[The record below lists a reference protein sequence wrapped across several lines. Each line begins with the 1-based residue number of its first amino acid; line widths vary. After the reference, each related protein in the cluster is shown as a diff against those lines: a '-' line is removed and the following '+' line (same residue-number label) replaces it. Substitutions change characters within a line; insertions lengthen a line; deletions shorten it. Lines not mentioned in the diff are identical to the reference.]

1 MKSFLSA
8 LPALVAGLLLAACA
22 TTGTGG
28 DAGSS
33 TPAGPVADYRNS
45 SAEVVVLNF
54 FDMYCPHCQ
63 TAAKH
68 VNKVYDMT
76 LSRGMGSRIDFY
88 AIGWGNTPMEC
99 EMYRKRFNVKY
110 KIIPDRDLSISRR
123 HGDFRPPLLIALR
136 KHGDRWSEFYRISD
150 VRGKSSEI
158 FAKIQP

>member
-1 MKSFLSA
+1 MKSIFLTF
-8 LPALVAGLLLAACA
+8 PALVLGLLLAGCA
-22 TTGTGG
+22 STDTGG
-28 DAGSS
+28 DSAA
-33 TPAGPVADYRNS
+33 PAGPVADYRS
-45 SAEVVVLNF
+45 SNAEVVVLNF
-54 FDMYCPHCQ
+54 FDMYCTHCQ

-68 VNKVYDMT
+68 VNEVYDMT
-76 LSRGMGSRIDFY
+76 RSRGMGSRIDFY

-136 KHGDRWSEFYRISD
+136 KRGGQWTEFYRISD